1 MTRKKKSDPQ
11 NNVAPIFYVRTIA
24 ELCQCLHG
32 ESHTII
38 ILERHLLVCLYLE
51 KIQCRQQQLINGNCR
66 LDNFC
71 VCFGIFAA
79 AIMVPCRRRPVA
91 RIPILMS
98 VYTIHMYLSGS
109 GERERADGQL
119 DGRREERYSVTINPS
134 CNTLP
139 LGFIFSGR
147 DLLR

>member
-1 MTRKKKSDPQ
+1 MFIPGKNSMPPTTTNKWQLPFGQ
-11 NNVAPIFYVRTIA
+11 L
-24 ELCQCLHG
+24 LCLFWHFRRRGYGPLPTATSCQDTDLN
-32 ESHTII
+32 
-38 ILERHLLVCLYLE
+38 VCL
-51 KIQCRQQQLINGNCR
+51 
-66 LDNFC
+66 
-71 VCFGIFAA
+71 
-79 AIMVPCRRRPVA
+79 
-91 RIPILMS
+91 
-98 VYTIHMYLSGS
+98 HMYLSGS